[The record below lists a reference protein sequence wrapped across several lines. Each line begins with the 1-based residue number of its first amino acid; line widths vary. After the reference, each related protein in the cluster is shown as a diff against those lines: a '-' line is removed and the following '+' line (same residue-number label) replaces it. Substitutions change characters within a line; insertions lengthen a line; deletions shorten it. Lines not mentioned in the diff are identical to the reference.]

1 MVCPLSVLGIC
12 IGTVLYIQSGGVPGR
27 WMDAHHSKNVYF
39 TETTL
44 EYIETSP
51 ESAWAKWILR
61 DGGNGK
67 VMLESLRY
75 RGYYLDAHHTY
86 NVKITRSD
94 TPSTETWSRWTM
106 TKDSYNNYYF
116 EPVRYPGRY
125 LENHSGWSSYY
136 AYLHLGRSGN
146 SVKMR
151 VHQC

>member
-75 RGYYLDAHHTY
+75 RGHY
-86 NVKITRSD
+86 
-94 TPSTETWSRWTM
+94 TWIPTIPTM
-106 TKDSYNNYYF
+106 SKSHIQTIQ
-116 EPVRYPGRY
+116 V
-125 LENHSGWSSYY
+125 
-136 AYLHLGRSGN
+136 
-146 SVKMR
+146 M
-151 VHQC
+151 